1 MANTKIT
8 SRVIADDAVLTANI
22 ADDAVTSAKLD
33 TNIAIAGTLGVTGAV
48 TADAGISIDNITI
61 DGTEIDLSSGNLTLD
76 SAGDIYLDADGADIV
91 FLDGGTHMGTLKM
104 ANSNLNLDVQGVDKD
119 IIFSGNDGGSAV
131 TALTLDMSEGG
142 DATFNGNVGI
152 GTTPA
157 TNVRLDI
164 RSNATTTLADFRNAN
179 SSGFGLYVAGGSN
192 SSQYAFRAAD
202 KDNNA
207 LFSVMGDGNVGI
219 GTSSPA
225 TGLSLVGANNAAS
238 TLTLTNTAPSPDNTW
253 TFTPQYNSGDLTI
266 SDDGTEIMRVNTNGN
281 LLIGRTTDSWNTDGI
296 VLADSP
302 FMYIERTDGSGVL
315 YLHRRGTDGVFI
327 QFWHANAYDGYI
339 SSSSGV
345 VSLTGF
351 QGSHSSSG
359 DGISADT
366 EIGTVVSTI
375 DEEHSQRHAKIKVSD
390 SVGDKRVYGTL
401 EKWNPE
407 IIEENGQTIEA
418 HALVAS
424 TGVGSIRVTGACEGG
439 DLLESN
445 GDGTAKVQSD
455 DIVRSKTIG
464 KVTIGNSNT
473 GVKLVSCVLYCG

>member
-1 MANTKIT
+1 MTTKIPVELSST
-8 SRVIADDAVLTANI
+8 PGIVDGSNATA
-22 ADDAVTSAKLD
+22 
-33 TNIAIAGTLGVTGAV
+33 
-48 TADAGISIDNITI
+48 ITI
-61 DGTEIDLSSGNLTLD
+61 DSSERVGINEASPDLTLH
-76 SAGDIYLDADGADIV
+76 V
-91 FLDGGTHMGTLKM
+91 
-104 ANSNLNLDVQGVDKD
+104 NSG
-119 IIFSGNDGGSAV
+119 
-131 TALTLDMSEGG
+131 
-142 DATFNGNVGI
+142 
-152 GTTPA
+152 A
-157 TNVRLDI
+157 TN
-164 RSNATTTLADFRNAN
+164 T
-179 SSGFGLYVAGGSN
+179 VAKFESTD
-192 SSQYAFRAAD
+192 SIAVAQF
-202 KDNNA
+202 KDNNGEA
-207 LFSVMGDGNVGI
+207 EIGCVGDDIGFYPAGAEKMRINSSGNVGI

>member
-1 MANTKIT
+1 MAITKA
-8 SRVIADDAVLTANI
+8 SL
-22 ADDAVTSAKLD
+22 
-33 TNIAIAGTLGVTGAV
+33 
-48 TADAGISIDNITI
+48 
-61 DGTEIDLSSGNLTLD
+61 IDLNGQEL
-76 SAGDIYLDADGADIV
+76 ILDADADTSITADTDDR
-91 FLDGGTHMGTLKM
+91 LDFKTGGTDRVHIASTGLLINNTAYGANGTLVLQQTADSKGIAIVDSAE
-104 ANSNLNLDVQGVDKD
+104 ANTFFLE
-119 IIFSGNDGGSAV
+119 NDGTINKIRNNASVPIAFE
-131 TALTLDMSEGG
+131 TASTERMRID
-142 DATFNGNVGI
+142 
-152 GTTPA
+152 
-157 TNVRLDI
+157 
-164 RSNATTTLADFRNAN
+164 
-179 SSGFGLYVAGGSN
+179 SSGH
-192 SSQYAFRAAD
+192 
-202 KDNNA
+202 
-207 LFSVMGDGNVGI
+207 VGI

-225 TGLSLVGANNAAS
+225 TGLSLVGADNTTS

-266 SDDGTEIMRVNTNGN
+266 SDDGTEIMRINTSGN
-281 LLIGRTTDSWNTDGI
+281 LLIGRTTDAWNTDGI
-296 VLADSP
+296 VLADAP
-302 FMYIERTDGSGVL
+302 FCYIERTDGSGIL

-407 IIEENGQTIEA
+407 TIEENGQTIEA

-424 TGVGSIRVTGACEGG
+424 TGVGSVRVTGACEGG